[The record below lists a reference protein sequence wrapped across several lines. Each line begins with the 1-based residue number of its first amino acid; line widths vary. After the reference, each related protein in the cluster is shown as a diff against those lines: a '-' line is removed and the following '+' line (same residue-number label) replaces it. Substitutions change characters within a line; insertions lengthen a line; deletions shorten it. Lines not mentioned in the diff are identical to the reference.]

1 MMKLIEAVTFAV
13 KKSIE
18 MGASQADAYA
28 TKTFTT
34 SIQATNDKI
43 GGIKDRRATSEM
55 IEGMGIRVAVGK
67 SIAYAYTTI
76 LEEES
81 IIKSIKEAI
90 ELAKMKEPDPD
101 FKSLPTPKKPA
112 TVKGIFDDKVQTPP
126 IEEAFE
132 EVRKVLDETMEK
144 NPNFNTVISGYTF
157 TWRER
162 AIANSLGIEV
172 SFKESFVGTG
182 VYIIAEKEGLRSV
195 GAKSIEK
202 RMLNQVNINLCQR
215 EAIKYAELGLRKAKI
230 EGGEKTIIFQPRA
243 FVSLMGYGFIRAID
257 AYNVQEGKS
266 YLTNK
271 INSQIAPEKLTII
284 DDGTLEG
291 GLRTTPVDAEG
302 VPSQRNIIIEKG
314 VLKGYLYDSYT
325 ANKENREST
334 GNATRQFRSPI
345 SISPRNQ
352 IISGETMKLEELIGE
367 VKEGVIVR
375 GVMGA
380 HSTNIATGAFSVS
393 ANPAYA
399 IINGEITGLLR
410 GCMVAGTF
418 QELLSKYTAQGDD
431 TEQIGFLIA
440 PSIKFEKVRI
450 AI

>member
-1 MMKLIEAVTFAV
+1 MELIETVTLAV
-13 KKSIE
+13 KKSLE
-18 MGASQADAYA
+18 LGANQADAYA
-28 TKTFTT
+28 TRALST

-55 IEGMGIRVAVGK
+55 TEGIGIRVAVGK

-90 ELAKMKEPDPD
+90 ELAKLKDPDPD
-101 FKSLPTPKKPA
+101 FKSLPPA
-112 TVKGIFDDKVQTPP
+112 EPPTHVKGIFDEKTLTPP
-126 IEEAFE
+126 IDDTFE
-132 EVRKVLDETMEK
+132 EVRKILDETMEK
-144 NPNFNTVISGYTF
+144 NPNFNTVISGYSF
-157 TWRER
+157 TWIER
-162 AIANSLGIEV
+162 AVANSLGVET
-172 SFKESFVGTG
+172 SFKESFIGAG
-182 VYIIAEKEGLRSV
+182 VHIIAEKNGLRSV
-195 GAKSIEK
+195 GGKNQQRR
-202 RMLNQVNINLCQR
+202 RMKDVDLKVCQE
-215 EAIKYAELGLRKAKI
+215 EAIKYVELGLKKARI
-230 EGGEKTIIFQPRA
+230 GGGEKTVIFQPTA
-243 FVSLMGYGFIRAID
+243 LISLMNYGFIRAIN

-271 INSQIAPEKLTII
+271 INSQVASEKLTII
-284 DDGTLEG
+284 DDGTLDG

-325 ANKENREST
+325 AFKEGKKST
-334 GNATRQFRSPI
+334 GNAFRQFRSAI

-352 IISGETMKLEELIGE
+352 IISGETIKLTELIEE
-367 VKEGVIVR
+367 VKEGILVR

-399 IINGEITGLLR
+399 IINGEIAGLIR

-418 QELLSKYTAQGDD
+418 QELLSKYTGQGDD
-431 TEQIGFLIA
+431 VEQVGFLTA
-440 PSIKFEKVRI
+440 PSIKFEKVKVTT
-450 AI
+450 

>member
-1 MMKLIEAVTFAV
+1 MKLIEAVSFAV
-13 KKSIE
+13 KKSLE
-18 MGASQADAYA
+18 MGANQADAYA
-28 TKTFTT
+28 SKSSST

-55 IEGMGIRVAVGK
+55 VEGIGIRVAVGK

-90 ELAKMKEPDPD
+90 ELAKLKEPDPD
-101 FKSLPTPKKPA
+101 FKSLPPAKTPTSVHK
-112 TVKGIFDDKVQTPP
+112 IFDKNILTPP
-126 IEEAFE
+126 IDEAFE
-132 EVRKVLDETMEK
+132 EIRTILSETMEK
-144 NPNFNTVISGYTF
+144 NPNFNTIVSGYSF
-157 TWRER
+157 TWIEK
-162 AIANSLGIEV
+162 AIANSLGIET
-172 SFKESFVGTG
+172 SFKESFIGTT
-182 VYIIAEKEGLRSV
+182 VYIIAEKEGIRCI
-195 GAKSIEK
+195 GGKSQNR
-202 RMLNQVNINLCQR
+202 RMLNEINIKLCQE
-215 EAIKYAELGLRKAKI
+215 EAIKYAELGLKKAKI

-271 INSQIAPEKLTII
+271 INSQIAPESLTLI
-284 DDGTLEG
+284 DDGTMDG

-325 ANKENREST
+325 AFKENKEST
-334 GNATRQFRSPI
+334 GNATRQFRSAI

-352 IISGETMKLEELIGE
+352 IISGETMKLEELIGD
-367 VKEGVIVR
+367 VKEGVLIR

-399 IINGEITGLLR
+399 IINGEIVGTVR

-418 QELLSKYTAQGDD
+418 QELLSKYAGQGDD
-431 TEQIGFLIA
+431 VEQISFLIA
-440 PSIKFEKVRI
+440 PSIKFERVRVSI
-450 AI
+450 